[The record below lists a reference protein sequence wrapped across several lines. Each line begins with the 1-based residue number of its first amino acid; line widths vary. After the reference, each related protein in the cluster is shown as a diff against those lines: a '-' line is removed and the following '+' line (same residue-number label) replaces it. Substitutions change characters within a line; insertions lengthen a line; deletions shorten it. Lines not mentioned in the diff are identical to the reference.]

1 MKNKVIEFKQFLKS
15 NNIKKK
21 ELPKPIQEMIEI
33 YDQLYELVDTIEEP
47 NLQELMEQLEKLDI
61 EILEDIEE
69 EYEDQLTN
77 NKRVKLPKKSEVIVK
92 KSPPKT
98 IPKKKKTDEMILD
111 EKKLDIEIL
120 KDIEEEYED
129 RLTNN
134 KRTELIK
141 KPEVIVKK
149 SSPKTPQKRV
159 PPKEKTDEMIL
170 DELVKMKRTKGI
182 KRSKLRDM
190 GLKTKI
196 GGDTII
202 GKYMLERTSFFYHVY
217 DIILMK

>member
-15 NNIKKK
+15 NNLKKK
-21 ELPKPIQEMIEI
+21 ELPEPIQEMIQI
-33 YDQLYELVDTIEEP
+33 YDDLYALVDTIEEP

-77 NKRVKLPKKSEVIVK
+77 NKRTELPKKPEVIVK

-98 IPKKKKTDEMILD
+98 API
-111 EKKLDIEIL
+111 
-120 KDIEEEYED
+120 
-129 RLTNN
+129 
-134 KRTELIK
+134 
-141 KPEVIVKK
+141 
-149 SSPKTPQKRV
+149 
-159 PPKEKTDEMIL
+159 KEKTDEMIL
-170 DELVKMKRTKGI
+170 DELVKMKRTKGF

-217 DIILMK
+217 DIVLMK